1 MDIFQLIAPR
11 LIFILGIIN
20 LVFGLSIFFSCRC
33 VPGWKLT
40 GGMMKYAVYKHFF
53 KLHCY
58 LWWIFWPSVLVHAGV
73 AIVFI
78 GVPF

>member
-1 MDIFQLIAPR
+1 
-11 LIFILGIIN
+11 
-20 LVFGLSIFFSCRC
+20 
-33 VPGWKLT
+33 
-40 GGMMKYAVYKHFF
+40 MMKYGAYKYFF

-73 AIVFI
+73 AIVFF